1 MSRNSF
7 ILSFLWTFAREIFFL
22 GENTPYNP
30 SLHSKVGA
38 WEIPEEVT
46 EDGAT
51 RNLKHDHRFLGSMD
65 LGKGF
70 DLVHSPSYKD
80 RVPVIIGFS
89 FVDLDDH
96 SKLRINMCSKD
107 MLDRL

>member
-1 MSRNSF
+1 
-7 ILSFLWTFAREIFFL
+7 
-22 GENTPYNP
+22 
-30 SLHSKVGA
+30 
-38 WEIPEEVT
+38 
-46 EDGAT
+46 
-51 RNLKHDHRFLGSMD
+51 MD

-70 DLVHSPSYKD
+70 GLVHSPSYKD
-80 RVPVIIGFS
+80 HVPVIIGFS